1 MQMATVFDQKAADKR
16 GVAYGGQHG
25 KSIGDWIANVG
36 STGGIMQHNEFK
48 RGWAVL
54 LGAFIG
60 SGVGLASMVY
70 YSTGIWI
77 RPWQEEF
84 GWTRAEIG
92 LQQSIS
98 VIVMM
103 ALAPLVGRL
112 IDRYGLRPVTAIC
125 LLGYGLFLAV
135 FPFMSG
141 SLLVLYALSFGYAV
155 FGVGTTGLAFTRAVN
170 AFFIKNRGLALGIC
184 LTSTGVMAFVMP
196 RFMTPYVA
204 EHGWRA
210 GFWVMFAIVMI
221 STPLVYFLLRDAP
234 EEDGTDDELA
244 AQAQGGLT
252 FAEAI
257 RTVTF
262 WKVAAIFFLVSTAVL
277 GLIPAF
283 IPLLQ
288 DAGMTPQQ
296 AGSIGAA
303 MGLSVMVARL
313 LIGFIIDRVFAP
325 YVAAAAFSLVA
336 LGCLALGL
344 GGIGFAMPAAIA
356 MGLAVGAELDLIG
369 YFTARYFGMAN
380 YGAIYG
386 SQYSIFIFGAAIG
399 PIYTGYIWDVTGN
412 YDLALLIAAALMLP
426 VVIIALT
433 LPKFKNA

>member
-1 MQMATVFDQKAADKR
+1 MSQQ
-16 GVAYGGQHG
+16 
-25 KSIGDWIANVG
+25 
-36 STGGIMQHNEFK
+36 NEFK

-92 LQQSIS
+92 FQQSIS
-98 VIVMM
+98 VLVMM
-103 ALAPLVGRL
+103 LLAPLVGRL
-112 IDRYGLRPVTAIC
+112 IDRYGLRRVTALC
-125 LLGYGLFLAV
+125 LLGYGLFLAI

-141 SLLVLYALSFGYAV
+141 TLLILYALSFGYAV
-155 FGVGTTGLAFTRAVN
+155 FGVGTTGIAFTRAVN

-184 LTSTGVMAFVMP
+184 LTSTGVMAFAMP
-196 RFMTPYVA
+196 RYMTPYVA

-221 STPLVYFLLRDAP
+221 SAPIVYLLLRDAP
-234 EEDGTDDELA
+234 EDEDGQIQ
-244 AQAQGGLT
+244 QAQSGLT
-252 FAEAI
+252 FSQAI

-262 WKVAAIFFLVSTAVL
+262 WKVASIFLLISTAIL

-288 DAGMTPQQ
+288 DAGLSAKQ
-296 AGSIGAA
+296 AGQLGAA
-303 MGLSVMVARL
+303 LGLSVMVARL
-313 LIGFIIDRVFAP
+313 FIGFIIDRIFAP
-325 YVAAAAFSLVA
+325 YVAAVAFSCVA

-344 GGIGFAMPAAIA
+344 GGIEYAMVAAIA
-356 MGLAVGAELDLIG
+356 LGFAVGAEVDLIG
-369 YFTARYFGMAN
+369 YFTARYFGLAH

-386 SQYSIFIFGAAIG
+386 LQYSIFIFGAAIG
-399 PIYTGYIWDVTGN
+399 PVYTGYIWDVTGN
-412 YDLALLIAAALMLP
+412 YDLALVIAAALMVP
-426 VVIIALT
+426 VVAIALT
-433 LPKFKNA
+433 LPRFAND

>member
-1 MQMATVFDQKAADKR
+1 MSQK
-16 GVAYGGQHG
+16 
-25 KSIGDWIANVG
+25 
-36 STGGIMQHNEFK
+36 NEFK

-92 LQQSIS
+92 FQQSIS
-98 VIVMM
+98 VLVMM
-103 ALAPLVGRL
+103 LLAPLVGRL
-112 IDRYGLRPVTAIC
+112 IDRFGLRRVTALC
-125 LLGYGLFLAV
+125 LLGYGLFLAI

-141 SLLVLYALSFGYAV
+141 TLLILYALSFGYAV
-155 FGVGTTGLAFTRAVN
+155 FGVGTTGIAFTRAVN

-184 LTSTGVMAFVMP
+184 LTSTGVMAFAMP

-221 STPLVYFLLRDAP
+221 SVPIVYLLLRDAP
-234 EEDGTDDELA
+234 EDEDGQVQ
-244 AQAQGGLT
+244 QAQSGLT
-252 FAEAI
+252 FSQAI

-262 WKVAAIFFLVSTAVL
+262 WKVASIFLLISTAIL

-288 DAGMTPQQ
+288 DAGLSAKQ
-296 AGSIGAA
+296 AGQLGAA
-303 MGLSVMVARL
+303 LGLSVMVARL
-313 LIGFIIDRVFAP
+313 FIGFIIDRIFAP
-325 YVAAAAFSLVA
+325 YVAAVAFSCVA
-336 LGCLALGL
+336 FGCLALGL
-344 GGIGFAMPAAIA
+344 GGIEYAMVAAIA
-356 MGLAVGAELDLIG
+356 LGFAVGAEVDLIG
-369 YFTARYFGMAN
+369 YFTARYFGMAH

-386 SQYSIFIFGAAIG
+386 LQYSIFIFGAAIG
-399 PIYTGYIWDVTGN
+399 PVYTGYIWDMTGN
-412 YDLALLIAAALMLP
+412 YDLALVIAAALMVP

-433 LPKFKNA
+433 LPRFTND

>member
-1 MQMATVFDQKAADKR
+1 MSQQ
-16 GVAYGGQHG
+16 
-25 KSIGDWIANVG
+25 
-36 STGGIMQHNEFK
+36 NEFK

-92 LQQSIS
+92 FQQSIS
-98 VIVMM
+98 VVVMM
-103 ALAPLVGRL
+103 LLAPLAGRL
-112 IDRYGLRPVTAIC
+112 IDRYGLRRVTALC
-125 LLGYGLFLAV
+125 LLGYGLFLAI

-141 SLLVLYALSFGYAV
+141 ALLVLYALSFGYAV
-155 FGVGTTGLAFTRAVN
+155 FGVGTTGIAFTRAVN

-184 LTSTGVMAFVMP
+184 LTSTGVMAFAMP
-196 RFMTPYVA
+196 RYMTPYVA

-210 GFWVMFAIVMI
+210 GFWVMFAIVMV
-221 STPLVYFLLRDAP
+221 SVPMVYFLLRDGP
-234 EEDGTDDELA
+234 EDEDGSAEAT
-244 AQAQGGLT
+244 QSGLT
-252 FAEAI
+252 FNQAI

-262 WKVAAIFFLVSTAVL
+262 WKVASIFFLISTAIL

-288 DAGMTPQQ
+288 DAGLTAKQ
-296 AGSIGAA
+296 AGQLGAVL
-303 MGLSVMVARL
+303 GLSVMVARL
-313 LIGFIIDRVFAP
+313 FIGFIIDRIFAP
-325 YVAAAAFSLVA
+325 YVAAVAFGCVA

-344 GGIGFAMPAAIA
+344 GGIEYAMVAAIA
-356 MGLAVGAELDLIG
+356 LGFAVGAEVDLIG
-369 YFTARYFGMAN
+369 YFTARYFGMAH

-386 SQYSIFIFGAAIG
+386 LQYSIFIFGAAIG
-399 PIYTGYIWDVTGN
+399 PVYTGYIWDVTGN
-412 YDLALLIAAALMLP
+412 YDLALIIAAALMVP

-433 LPKFKNA
+433 LPRFAND

>member
-1 MQMATVFDQKAADKR
+1 MSQQ
-16 GVAYGGQHG
+16 
-25 KSIGDWIANVG
+25 
-36 STGGIMQHNEFK
+36 NEFK

-98 VIVMM
+98 VVVMM
-103 ALAPLVGRL
+103 LLAPLVGRL
-112 IDRYGLRPVTAIC
+112 IDRYGLRRVTAIC
-125 LLGYGLFLAV
+125 LFGYGLFLAV

-141 SLLVLYALSFGYAV
+141 ALLVLYALSFGYAI
-155 FGVGTTGLAFTRAVN
+155 FGVGTTGIAFTRAVN

-184 LTSTGVMAFVMP
+184 LTSTGIMAFAMP

-221 STPLVYFLLRDAP
+221 SVPIVYFLLRDAP
-234 EEDGTDDELA
+234 EDEDG
-244 AQAQGGLT
+244 AQAQALT
-252 FAEAI
+252 GQTFNEAI

-262 WKVAAIFFLVSTAVL
+262 WKVASIFFLISTAIL

-288 DAGMTPQQ
+288 DAGLTAKQ
-296 AGSIGAA
+296 AGQLGAA
-303 MGLSVMVARL
+303 LGLSVMVARL
-313 LIGFIIDRVFAP
+313 FIGFIIDRVFAP
-325 YVAAAAFSLVA
+325 YVAAVAFSCVA

-344 GGIGFAMPAAIA
+344 GGIEYAMVAAIA
-356 MGLAVGAELDLIG
+356 LGFAVGAEVDLIG
-369 YFTARYFGMAN
+369 YFTARYFGLAH

-386 SQYSIFIFGAAIG
+386 LQYSIFIFGAAIG
-399 PIYTGYIWDVTGN
+399 PVYTGYIWDVTGN
-412 YDLALLIAAALMLP
+412 YDLALIIAAALMVP

-433 LPKFKNA
+433 LPRFEND